1 MRFNILS
8 IYIISLLTVSCVEK
22 ENTDKKIEI
31 YLTNK
36 RIESYEGIKP
46 ENLKDTT
53 KFKDLLERFNKIAI
67 KLDTI
72 NNDIIFAG
80 AFNANDEDLDVK
92 PLINSNEILM
102 FDFTSSKIIMKES
115 VVKKIKDLDW
125 KMGDDFGRQFVLCI
139 NKKPVLNGYFYHP
152 ASSYLSNTYQI
163 FIDDYIKNG
172 SEVSYKIYF
181 GKDLNTPNLK
191 ENKEFSKIW

>member
-139 NKKPVLNGYFYHP
+139 NKKPVFKWLFL
-152 ASSYLSNTYQI
+152 SSSFFI
-163 FIDDYIKNG
+163 F
-172 SEVSYKIYF
+172 V
-181 GKDLNTPNLK
+181 
-191 ENKEFSKIW
+191 

>member
-53 KFKDLLERFNKIAI
+53 KFKDLLVSSSNCNSSDHWRNNNMDGTKTIAELPSAI
-67 KLDTI
+67 CRLSASIAVTVLPVPVACF
-72 NNDIIFAG
+72 II
-80 AFNANDEDLDVK
+80 
-92 PLINSNEILM
+92 PLYW
-102 FDFTSSKIIMKES
+102 F
-115 VVKKIKDLDW
+115 
-125 KMGDDFGRQFVLCI
+125 
-139 NKKPVLNGYFYHP
+139 
-152 ASSYLSNTYQI
+152 
-163 FIDDYIKNG
+163 
-172 SEVSYKIYF
+172 
-181 GKDLNTPNLK
+181 
-191 ENKEFSKIW
+191 